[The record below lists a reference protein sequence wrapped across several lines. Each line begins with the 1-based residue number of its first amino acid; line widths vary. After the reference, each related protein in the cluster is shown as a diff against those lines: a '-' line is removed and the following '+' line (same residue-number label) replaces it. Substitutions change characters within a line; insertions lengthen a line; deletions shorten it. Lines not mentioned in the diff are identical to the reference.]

1 MWHGVIREGDGRVW
15 HIEGKGCGMRAWR
28 VWHGVIREG
37 GRVWHGRRGEVWH
50 GVIREGRGGCGM
62 EGGRGGCGM
71 GGEGVAWEGRVWHIK
86 GKGH

>member
-37 GRVWHGRRGEVWH
+37 G
-50 GVIREGRGGCGM
+50 GCGM
-62 EGGRGGCGM
+62 EGEGRCGM
-71 GGEGVAWEGRVWHIK
+71 G
-86 GKGH
+86 